1 MKKFNLILNIVS
13 VVAVIALFVL
23 YFTDKSCADKAST
36 SSKESVS
43 AQAGDIVFID
53 LDSLV
58 NQYDMYNDLRSELEG
73 KLGAIENDLNKKGR
87 SLENDIKS
95 FQEKMNKGLLT
106 RSQAETMGN
115 DLAMREQELRALT
128 QQKQMEMQEEEAVMY
143 NRVMDAINTYVDAYQ
158 AQMGYSLVLST
169 SLATNTVLSADHG
182 LNITYAVV
190 EGLNAEYVKN
200 RNRK

>member
-1 MKKFNLILNIVS
+1 MNKINLIINIVLL
-13 VVAVIALFVL
+13 VAVGALFIIV
-23 YFTDKSCADKAST
+23 FTGKKPSA
-36 SSKESVS
+36 VS
-43 AQAGDIVFID
+43 DATAETVTAKAGDIVYID

-58 NQYDMYNDLRSELEG
+58 AQYDMYNDLRTELQG
-73 KLGAIENDLNKKGR
+73 KLSAVENDLNKKGR
-87 SLENDIKS
+87 ALENDIKS

-115 DLAMREQELRALT
+115 ELAAREQELRVLT
-128 QQKQMEMQEEEAVMY
+128 QQKQYEMQEEEAVMV

-158 AQMGYSLVLST
+158 IEMGYSMVLTT
-169 SLATNTVLSADHG
+169 SITTNTVLAADQG